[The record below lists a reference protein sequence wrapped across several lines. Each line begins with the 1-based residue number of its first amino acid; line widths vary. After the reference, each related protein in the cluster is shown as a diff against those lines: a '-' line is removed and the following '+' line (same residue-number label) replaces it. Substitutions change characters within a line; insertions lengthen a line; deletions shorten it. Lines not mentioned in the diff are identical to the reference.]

1 MKLDR
6 CVILVSALVAA
17 GTMGCGSRTSAKPS
31 VCAPAGPTVSTTQ
44 LMAAELRDTDD
55 APKVGKSQHSSSSAP
70 DEDEGKK
77 DVPHRRDD
85 RRPGGGFSGYK

>member
-6 CVILVSALVAA
+6 CAKVLAVLVAVLA
-17 GTMGCGSRTSAKPS
+17 TGCGTRSSAKPIVS
-31 VCAPAGPTVSTTQ
+31 APTGPTVSTTR

-55 APKVGKSQHSSSSAP
+55 APKVGKSQHSAVVEEEQS
-70 DEDEGKK
+70 KK